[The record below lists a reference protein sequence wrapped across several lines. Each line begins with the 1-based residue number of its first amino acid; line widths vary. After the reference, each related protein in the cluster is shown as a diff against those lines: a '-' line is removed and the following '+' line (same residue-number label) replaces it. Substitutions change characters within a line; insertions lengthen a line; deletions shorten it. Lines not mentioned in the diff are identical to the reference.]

1 MSCDPGVKA
10 LYLHMPFC
18 ARKCAYCDFASW
30 ATPAGDPLMGA
41 YARALEAQL
50 GEVASLGM
58 LDGCETAYVGG
69 GTPTLLGE
77 KDLGRLVE
85 KIVGVAA
92 PSELTCEANP
102 DSLTDGVLLAARER
116 FPEAHLRVKDGGPVL
131 AKHLGVG
138 AVGLSWA

>member
-1 MSCDPGVKA
+1 MCADLGVRA
-10 LYLHMPFC
+10 LYLHVPFC
-18 ARKCAYCDFASW
+18 ARKCDYCDFASW

-77 KDLGRLVE
+77 KGLGRQFGPRLCRVFFQSPICPDE
-85 KIVGVAA
+85 FLAHGIV
-92 PSELTCEANP
+92 SSN
-102 DSLTDGVLLAARER
+102 
-116 FPEAHLRVKDGGPVL
+116 
-131 AKHLGVG
+131 
-138 AVGLSWA
+138 